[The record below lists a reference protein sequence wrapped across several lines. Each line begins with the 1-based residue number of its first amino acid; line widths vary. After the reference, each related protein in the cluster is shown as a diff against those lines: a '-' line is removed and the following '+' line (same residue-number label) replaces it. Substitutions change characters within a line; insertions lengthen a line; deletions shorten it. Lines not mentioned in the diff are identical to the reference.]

1 MSAGWRRWLALGGG
15 TALRGRTAPGAR
27 LALASALVVVGAGAC
42 ASGSSP
48 SASGVP
54 ATPGSPSASATDVV
68 PDGCPIPTQTGVLP
82 SDRLLDATIADI
94 GASDRVVFRFG
105 SASGEIADARGT
117 LRRVEPPFFEDGSGA
132 EVTVEGERFIEIRFD
147 GLLIA
152 GEDGSPTY
160 QGERD
165 RRPGMTAVRELAVIG
180 EFEGVMT
187 WIVGIRGRGCVTLGG
202 DPAAGLVVI
211 DIAHG

>member
-1 MSAGWRRWLALGGG
+1 M
-15 TALRGRTAPGAR
+15 
-27 LALASALVVVGAGAC
+27 VVVLGAC

-54 ATPGSPSASATDVV
+54 ATSAPPSASATDLV

-82 SDRLLDATIADI
+82 SDRLLDATIADT
-94 GASDRVVFRFG
+94 GASDRIVFRFG
-105 SASGEIADARGT
+105 SPSVEIAEARGT

-160 QGERD
+160 RGERD
-165 RRPGMTAVRELAVIG
+165 RRPEMTAISELAVIG

-187 WIVGIRGRGCVTLGG
+187 WIVGVRGRGCVTLGG

-211 DIAHG
+211 DIGHG